1 MNIPTPTQAD
11 QTITLEQCDFDLIQ
25 MVASQRGLGD
35 DQLEAALGLILR
47 EWLELQEELP
57 WGGHPHKPCEG

>member
-57 WGGHPHKPCEG
+57 WGGLLILK